1 MNVLVGCEFSGVV
14 REAFRKRGHNA
25 WSCDLIPA
33 ADNSPHHFR
42 CDILDTSVL
51 LARQWDLAIFFPP
64 CTYLCS
70 SGARW
75 WKQRQVEQ
83 AAAISFVSNLWG
95 LASIPKIA
103 IENPIGILSR
113 HLGKPTQIIQP
124 YQFGEDASKATCLWL
139 KNLPP
144 LTPTINVP
152 SRPVYYNGKYVH
164 RWSNQTNSGQNKLP
178 PSTKRGQ
185 LRSITYQ
192 GIANAMAEQWG

>member
-25 WSCDLIPA
+25 WSCDLLPA
-33 ADNSPHHFR
+33 ADNSLYHWQTNV
-42 CDILDTSVL
+42 LDTSIITG
-51 LARQWDLAIFFPP
+51 QWDLGIFFPP

-75 WKQRQVEQ
+75 WSRRQVEQ
-83 AAAISFVSNLWG
+83 AAAIKFVQNLWA
-95 LASIPKIA
+95 LNIPKIA

-113 HLGKPTQIIQP
+113 YLGKPTQIIQP
-124 YQFGEDASKATCLWL
+124 YNFGEDASKATCLWL

-144 LTPTINVP
+144 LTPTSYVP
-152 SRPVYYNGKYVH
+152 SRPVYHKGKYVK
-164 RWSNQTNSGQNKLP
+164 RWGNQTNSGQNKLP
-178 PSTKRGQ
+178 PSAKRGQ